1 MFTEPDAVIVFYF
14 KFSSLVCFGRE
25 SQKFFAAPLA
35 SPPGLVW
42 YKAGQVQP
50 LQRAYVGIRQKHVT
64 WFTGKMRTQA
74 AWGEPA
80 G

>member
-1 MFTEPDAVIVFYF
+1 MFSVPDTFIVPHN
-14 KFSSLVCFGRE
+14 KFFSLVCFGRE

-50 LQRAYVGIRQKHVT
+50 LQRAYVGIGQKYLT
-64 WFTGKMRTQA
+64 
-74 AWGEPA
+74 
-80 G
+80 